1 MLFRM
6 SVFILSTA
14 GSTVGAGFGRG
25 LGEPSEGLHER
36 EGVPPGLTLWQ
47 PAGW

>member
-1 MLFRM
+1 M
-6 SVFILSTA
+6 SYSLSTV

-25 LGEPSEGLHER
+25 LGQPSEGLHER
-36 EGVPPGLTLWQ
+36 ERVPAGLTLWQ